1 MPRWGSFVGIQPHV
15 VSRRLRLLGIAKATR
30 APNYPDFPTIAE
42 TVPGYTSG
50 GWFGFIAP
58 AGTPKEIITLLNR
71 ELNAAMKLPEVR
83 EKMAAYGLEIHTE
96 LPEYFVETIRR
107 DFELWGKVA
116 RDIGF
121 KSQ

>member
-1 MPRWGSFVGIQPHV
+1 M
-15 VSRRLRLLGIAKATR
+15 SRRLRLLGIAKATR

-58 AGTPKEIITLLNR
+58 AGTPKDIVTRLNR
-71 ELNAAMKLPEVR
+71 ELNAAMKLPDVR
-83 EKMAAYGLEIHTE
+83 EKMAAYGLETHTE
-96 LPEYFVETIRR
+96 SPEYFTDTIRR